1 MAPAIAVEI
10 ALSEGENQTLERKEG
25 PVHSNR
31 LLIDATVCPAMSSG
45 NRPGSVISA
54 NRVNH
59 QVHACKAYQIQ
70 HI

>member
-31 LLIDATVCPAMSSG
+31 LLIDATGLMTDDFTDHTHKPSS
-45 NRPGSVISA
+45 NSYY
-54 NRVNH
+54 N
-59 QVHACKAYQIQ
+59 ACTWTVREITC
-70 HI
+70 